1 MSCELGFRLYL
12 SGEEQNIALPN
23 VLRLLPDLVLQKHGK
38 IKKKQK

>member
-1 MSCELGFRLYL
+1 MYL